1 MHMATIQN
9 PYIDKANQ
17 ALMNAFPQEI
27 QSQLLLAFRRA
38 AEEMPAYREL
48 YREQGVR
55 TDLIVDLESF
65 SRLCPLLGRANT
77 FDKFPIDRLCAGG
90 ELGDLAQVLTSSGHG
105 GAEDSTSD
113 WPTENNWTMNAS
125 SLTIHQQILCG
136 RRYQHD
142 RI

>member
-1 MHMATIQN
+1 
-9 PYIDKANQ
+9 
-17 ALMNAFPQEI
+17 MNAFPQEI

-105 GAEDSTSD
+105 GSGRFYFGLADRKQLDYERKFTYYSSTDSLRATLS
-113 WPTENNWTMNAS
+113 T
-125 SLTIHQQILCG
+125 
-136 RRYQHD
+136 
-142 RI
+142 